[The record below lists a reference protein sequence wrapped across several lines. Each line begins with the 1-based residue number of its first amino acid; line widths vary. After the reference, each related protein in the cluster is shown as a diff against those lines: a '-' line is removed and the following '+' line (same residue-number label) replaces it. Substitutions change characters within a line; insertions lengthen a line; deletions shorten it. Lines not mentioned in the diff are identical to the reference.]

1 MNSITDLEKKLE
13 NAKLELKFWE
23 SSLKNKKNHQYQ
35 MSKTLVKSL
44 QNQLTHLVNK
54 KY

>member
-23 SSLKNKKNHQYQ
+23 SSLKIKKIINI
-35 MSKTLVKSL
+35 KCLKL
-44 QNQLTHLVNK
+44 
-54 KY
+54 